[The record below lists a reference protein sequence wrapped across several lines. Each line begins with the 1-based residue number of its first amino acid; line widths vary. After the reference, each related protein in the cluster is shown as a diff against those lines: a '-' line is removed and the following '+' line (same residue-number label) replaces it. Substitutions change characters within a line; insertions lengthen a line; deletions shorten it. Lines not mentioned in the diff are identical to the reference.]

1 MVIGSSLSDSARAVL
16 AAWKATRK
24 PASLPW
30 LAKTAGISEARA
42 RNGAA
47 ALCEAGL
54 ATMRGIVLTLTSE
67 GKAWR
72 YEPPRQERPIEE
84 TPGLIVGRMVGMFM
98 NWEPTP
104 EGMIDA

>member
-1 MVIGSSLSDSARAVL
+1 MVRLSDSARIVL
-16 AAWKATRK
+16 AAAKKSGK
-24 PASLPW
+24 PSSISR
-30 LAKTAGISEARA
+30 LAKIAEISEARS
-42 RNGAA
+42 NHGAV

-54 ATMRGIVLTLTSE
+54 ATMRGIVLTLTAE

-98 NWEPTP
+98 GWEPTP
-104 EGMIDA
+104 EGLADA